1 MKGTISYNLNENILF
16 DNFKFGDSFLLF
28 YQEDTKTIHSVYNK
42 FIQQFPQDNSIIFHV
57 YRKSNSFEPD
67 SRITEFSFNILDKTI
82 LHQIQKKL
90 EACFKKVE
98 EEGKSLLLILDWG
111 GWMKEYDN
119 VPKEI
124 FLSFLRNILKKGQRV
139 SPPGWK
145 RKYKTSQKKYPLL
158 IINSFIP
165 DRLDTDFVN
174 ELVSSHKRIYLFQK
188 NDSLLSFPG
197 ISPYRETIF
206 PQKHTL
212 PPEILEKLVKDN
224 LEILCLVF
232 LEKDSQSGYNI
243 LKNIANHFHCIL
255 SQGTLYP
262 VLYSLEELE
271 KIIASNGKGRE
282 KIYTLSQKGKEELK
296 NKKQQL
302 LQGFQ
307 HLASFFEDER

>member
-1 MKGTISYNLNENILF
+1 MTGTLSYNLNGNILF

-28 YQEDTKTIHSVYNK
+28 YQEDTKTVQSVYNK

-57 YRKSNSFEPD
+57 CRKSNSFVPD
-67 SRITEFSFNILDKTI
+67 SRIKEFSFNLLDESI
-82 LHQIQKKL
+82 LHQIQKELNRCYKR
-90 EACFKKVE
+90 VE
-98 EEGKSLLLILDWG
+98 EKGKSLLLILDWG
-111 GWMKEYDN
+111 SLTKYDN
-119 VPKEI
+119 ISEEI
-124 FLSFLRNILKKGQRV
+124 FLAFLRYILKKEQGV

-145 RKYKTSQKKYPLL
+145 RKYKTTQTKYPIL
-158 IINSFIP
+158 IINSFMP
-165 DRLDTDFVN
+165 DKLETKFLN
-174 ELVSSHKRIYLFQK
+174 EIISLHKRIYLFQK

-197 ISPYRETIF
+197 VSPYQETIF

-212 PPEILEKLVKDN
+212 PSEILEKLVKDN

-232 LEKDSQSGYNI
+232 LEKDNQSGYQI

-262 VLYSLEELE
+262 VLYSLEEQG

-282 KIYTLSQKGKEELK
+282 KIYALSQKVKEELK

-307 HLASFFEDER
+307 HLVSFF

>member
-1 MKGTISYNLNENILF
+1 MKGTISYNLNGKILF

-28 YQEDTKTIHSVYNK
+28 YQEDTKTIQSCYDK

-57 YRKSNSFEPD
+57 CRKNNCFAPD
-67 SRITEFSFNILDKTI
+67 SRIKEFSFNLLDESI
-82 LHQIQKKL
+82 LHQIQKELNKCYK
-90 EACFKKVE
+90 EVE
-98 EEGKSLLLILDWG
+98 EKSKSLLLILDWG
-111 GWMKEYDN
+111 SWMKEYDN
-119 VPKEI
+119 IPKEI
-124 FLSFLRNILKKGQRV
+124 FLAFLRNILKKGRGV

-145 RKYKTSQKKYPLL
+145 RKYKTIQKKYPLL

-197 ISPYRETIF
+197 ISPYQETIF

-262 VLYSLEELE
+262 VLYSLEELG

-282 KIYTLSQKGKEELK
+282 KIYTLSQKGEEELK

-307 HLASFFEDER
+307 HLASFF